1 MSDRLTNG
9 LLVSLEAKEGKQE
22 EVTAVLN
29 GALAAVTREGGTAS
43 WYAYRITE
51 TEFGIFDSFYDESGR
66 GAHLSG
72 AVAKALETIADDLLD
87 APPSIERVDILAAK

>member
-1 MSDRLTNG
+1 MSDQLTSG

-22 EVTAVLN
+22 EIAAVLN
-29 GALAAVTREGGTAS
+29 GALTAVTREGGTAS

-51 TEFGIFDSFYDESGR
+51 TEFGIFDTFYDENGR

-72 AVAKALETIADDLLD
+72 EVAKALETIADDLLD
-87 APPSIERVDILAAK
+87 QAPSIERIDILAAK

>member
-1 MSDRLTNG
+1 MSDQPTSG

-22 EVTAVLN
+22 EVAAVLN
-29 GALAAVTREGGTAS
+29 GALTAVTREGGTVS

-51 TEFGIFDSFYDESGR
+51 TEFGIFDTFFDEEGR

-72 AVAKALETIADDLLD
+72 EVAKALEKISADLLHE
-87 APPSIERVDILAAK
+87 PPGIEQIDILASK